1 MKSRHLFKLSTLG
14 FIGLLGLAG
23 CGGGSST
30 PTASG
35 GSGTTYSGAASVGD
49 MAEFTVNGSMLSYNL
64 SGAHFGSTSGSLAIQ
79 PVNGTS
85 GFYQATVNSQT
96 IGLMLAGN
104 FGIAIV
110 PNVPDLMNP
119 NTTVNAFVTGLKN
132 ATSNEAD
139 VKGKTFLYAT
149 YRAAPAAYVLKL
161 NNDNS
166 FVAQPVLDYLT
177 DLNNAGSLNGDP
189 GTTNAVMGCWGASS
203 NGNYLNAVLA
213 SDPNVSAAL
222 SGVGG
227 GCGQF
232 DFTTTYDSN
241 PASTSPAYY
250 RFMIKPGSNRAGLI
264 VDMADGSGFGL
275 GLETTLE
282 SSTPITA
289 APASNQL
296 YSAFAAPNITSI
308 NLATLFNT
316 STGASPFSEVL
327 LKSDGKVEITPMDC
341 NYSTSPISCATG
353 ANTTSQI
360 DVHYDTFCYPDTAN
374 PGIFLTANLPG
385 MACVYKTLNNPG
397 EIYNAFIDDQDGYF
411 FAASLLAPELVM
423 GAR

>member
-14 FIGLLGLAG
+14 FIGLLSLAG
-23 CGGGSST
+23 CGGGGSDPDSSE
-30 PTASG
+30 SG
-35 GSGTTYSGAASVGD
+35 GTTYSGAASVGD
-49 MAEFTVNGSMLSYNL
+49 MAEFTVNGSTLSYNL

-85 GFYQATVNSQT
+85 GFYQSSVGSQT
-96 IGLMLAGN
+96 IGMMLAGN

-139 VKGKTFLYAT
+139 VLGKTFLYVT
-149 YRAAPAAYVLKL
+149 YQTAPAAYVLKL
-161 NNDNS
+161 NTDNS
-166 FVAQPVLDYLT
+166 FIAQPVPDYLT
-177 DLNNAGSLNGDP
+177 DLNNAGTLNGDP
-189 GTTNAVMGCWGASS
+189 GTTNVMTGCWRASS
-203 NGNYLNAVLA
+203 NGNYLNAVTSNDTNIA
-213 SDPNVSAAL
+213 SAVSGN
-222 SGVGG
+222 S
-227 GCGQF
+227 CGQF
-232 DFTTTYDSN
+232 DFVTAGYDPS
-241 PASTSPAYY
+241 STSSDYY
-250 RFMIKPGSNRAGLI
+250 RFMIKPGTNRAGLV

-308 NLATLFNT
+308 NLGTLFNT

-327 LKSDGKVEITPMDC
+327 LKTDGKVEITAMDC
-341 NYSTSPISCATG
+341 DYSTTPISCNTG
-353 ANTTSQI
+353 VNPTSQI
-360 DVHYDTFCYPDTAN
+360 DVHYDTFCYPNTN
-374 PGIFLTANLPG
+374 PNNPNSFVAEDMPG
-385 MACVYKTLNNPG
+385 MACVYKTLSAPT
-397 EIYNAFIDDQDGYF
+397 EIYNALIDDQDGYF
-411 FAASLLAPELVM
+411 FAASLLSPEMVL
-423 GAR
+423 GSR